1 MAAGR
6 MIQIPRSFS
15 PDGVI
20 YSTAVRSLQDLRD
33 NDEAAAAEAE
43 AQKGVPGYC
52 GACPCIALKFLVL
65 VQGRPCIC
73 INMMGWGQ
81 IRHVLGKGL
90 KSYRDG
96 LC

>member
-52 GACPCIALKFLVL
+52 GACLCVAVSS
-65 VQGRPCIC
+65 G
-73 INMMGWGQ
+73 
-81 IRHVLGKGL
+81 LGCGTASHL
-90 KSYRDG
+90 ISSAATMSVG
-96 LC
+96 